1 MSLELFSA
9 EEHQRLVDAESK
21 YGNAFVNAY
30 NTTTL
35 LSNLMMWP
43 VVDCDLFI
51 RFYSQMKKYHTL
63 SVISTVRLHRV
74 QAKMNL
80 RYFLESTANGAF
92 SLAHSDTRNY
102 FDLQN
107 NRAGGA
113 QKATTKAY
121 KWLEATYSAHS
132 NFMRKLKADI
142 NEQTAHAHVIN
153 SQHNFDFVPGQRAE
167 IITSYFD
174 FEDDELCEARSL
186 GGRQSRTSCH
196 RSDPNGAKGFRWIS
210 PVKRHGRPSSAHDGQ
225 RRRVAGTSKWKSIT
239 TSADAKSD
247 RVDHILV
254 DDELAVQDPIAQRYE
269 AAYPNALLLRGG
281 DLVADALADDLP
293 FELGEG
299 EQHVEG
305 QSPHAGRRIEGLG
318 DGDERDAMG
327 VEWLDQLGEVGQRA
341 GQAV

>member
-30 NTTTL
+30 NTTIL

-107 NRAGGA
+107 NRAGDA

-132 NFMRKLKADI
+132 NFMRNLKADI

-153 SQHNFDFVPGQRAE
+153 TQHNFDFVPGQRAE

-174 FEDDELCEARSL
+174 FEDDELVKLDLWVAAKAGL
-186 GGRQSRTSCH
+186 HAIDLILTAQKDFGG
-196 RSDPNGAKGFRWIS
+196 FL
-210 PVKRHGRPSSAHDGQ
+210 PSSD
-225 RRRVAGTSKWKSIT
+225 T
-239 TSADAKSD
+239 
-247 RVDHILV
+247 
-254 DDELAVQDPIAQRYE
+254 
-269 AAYPNALLLRGG
+269 G
-281 DLVADALADDLP
+281 DLPQLMTDNDAVLR
-293 FELGEG
+293 ELRNGK
-299 EQHVEG
+299 
-305 QSPHAGRRIEGLG
+305 A
-318 DGDERDAMG
+318 
-327 VEWLDQLGEVGQRA
+327 
-341 GQAV
+341 